1 MSTVQG
7 FPLLFPWQQVLKTIT
22 LPQVLIPHCLY
33 RSLEPKGAC
42 CLHMVEPIPRLWV
55 ACLEPLI
62 LSWLSF
68 CLQQTY
74 ILGCIPGSRS
84 WDGDFPAHDLVRTR
98 TRSQEKP
105 VRKPGSRMGR
115 GVSQS
120 KMGSLIK
127 LAGGIFNPAV
137 LNWDDLASQ
146 GLLIMTGTILIVTT
160 WGEGTI
166 GIWWRGQRC
175 C

>member
-1 MSTVQG
+1 M
-7 FPLLFPWQQVLKTIT
+7 
-22 LPQVLIPHCLY
+22 
-33 RSLEPKGAC
+33 
-42 CLHMVEPIPRLWV
+42 
-55 ACLEPLI
+55 
-62 LSWLSF
+62 
-68 CLQQTY
+68 
-74 ILGCIPGSRS
+74 
-84 WDGDFPAHDLVRTR
+84 
-98 TRSQEKP
+98 
-105 VRKPGSRMGR
+105 RKPESRMGR

-166 GIWWRGQRC
+166 GIW
-175 C
+175 